1 MGELAF
7 TILGGSIAAIS
18 GSLTIFLTDWLN
30 RRHQRTT
37 LERDALV
44 EWASAYE
51 QWVSLYN
58 DFAGLVLGKP
68 DPLTDAYEK
77 MFLER
82 MNEASEAA
90 RRLDISKYRILIVER
105 RNWVRDE
112 ITRLTKASEV
122 RAQTASSDLKTQANT
137 FRGAADRLR
146 SDLEIF
152 LRRLAG
158 ETGPSS
164 ETATATIGA

>member
-1 MGELAF
+1 MGELAS

-37 LERDALV
+37 LEREALV

-51 QWVSLYN
+51 GWVSLYN
-58 DFAGLVLGKP
+58 DYMGLVLGRP
-68 DPLTDAYEK
+68 DPPNAAYEK
-77 MFLER
+77 TFLER
-82 MNEASEAA
+82 MNQSGEAG
-90 RRLDISKYRILIVER
+90 RRLDIAKYRILIVER
-105 RNWVRDE
+105 RDWVCDE

-122 RAQTASSDLKTQANT
+122 HAQTSSSDLRTQASA
-137 FRGAADRLR
+137 FRGAAGRLR

-158 ETGPSS
+158 KTGPPN
-164 ETATATIGA
+164 